1 MGTDIFDTL
10 IYLIKGF
17 SVGFM
22 ASIPLGP
29 IGVMCIQRTLSKGHR
44 SGIISGLGEASADLI
59 FAIVAVFSLTLVT
72 AFVESHMLLL
82 KMIGG
87 ICVVVMGVYIFLK
100 NPAVQIR
107 KNRAGKG
114 SFWSD
119 FITIFFLTLTNPAF
133 ILVFVTLFAAAG
145 VGQNPT
151 ANNLL
156 SNVCKYAMPNTRVY
170 LEVRA
175 EGENAVLSV
184 KNMSRESLNITAEE
198 LMERFVRGDASRNTE
213 GSGLGLSIAQ
223 SLAKLMGGEVRITV
237 DGDLFKAEVVLPMG
251 K

>member
-44 SGIISGLGEASADLI
+44 SGVVSGLGAASADLI

-72 AFVESHMLLL
+72 AFVETHMLLL

-114 SFWSD
+114 SLWSD

-133 ILVFVTLFAAAG
+133 ILVFVTLFAATG
-145 VGQNPT
+145 VGQTPT
-151 ANNLL
+151 VNNLL
-156 SNVCKYAMPNTRVY
+156 SNVLLLAGVY
-170 LEVRA
+170 L
-175 EGENAVLSV
+175 GGNTWWFTLT
-184 KNMSRESLNITAEE
+184 SLVSMLRNRFRPRHLLWINRISGALITA
-198 LMERFVRGDASRNTE
+198 
-213 GSGLGLSIAQ
+213 LGVLAIVSMFFETPIDGMSI
-223 SLAKLMGGEVRITV
+223 
-237 DGDLFKAEVVLPMG
+237 P
-251 K
+251 

>member
-1 MGTDIFDTL
+1 
-10 IYLIKGF
+10 
-17 SVGFM
+17 
-22 ASIPLGP
+22 LGA
-29 IGVMCIQRTLSKGHR
+29 
-44 SGIISGLGEASADLI
+44 ASADLI

-114 SFWSD
+114 SLWSD

-133 ILVFVTLFAAAG
+133 ILVFVTLFAATG
-145 VGQNPT
+145 VGQTPT

-156 SNVCKYAMPNTRVY
+156 SNVLLLAGVY
-170 LEVRA
+170 L
-175 EGENAVLSV
+175 GGNTWWFTLT
-184 KNMSRESLNITAEE
+184 SLVSMLRNRFRPRHLLWINRISGALITA
-198 LMERFVRGDASRNTE
+198 
-213 GSGLGLSIAQ
+213 LGVLAIVSMFFETPIDGMSI
-223 SLAKLMGGEVRITV
+223 
-237 DGDLFKAEVVLPMG
+237 P
-251 K
+251 

>member
-1 MGTDIFDTL
+1 MKTEFFDIF
-10 IYLIKGF
+10 IYLIRGF

-44 SGIISGLGEASADLI
+44 SGVVSGLGAASADLI

-72 AFVESHMLLL
+72 AFVETHMLLL

-107 KNRAGKG
+107 KNRAGMG
-114 SFWSD
+114 SLWSD

-133 ILVFVTLFAAAG
+133 ILVFVTLFAATG
-145 VGQNPT
+145 VGQNPSE
-151 ANNLL
+151 NNLL
-156 SNVCKYAMPNTRVY
+156 SNVLLLAGVY
-170 LEVRA
+170 LGGNTWWLTLTSLVSLLRNRFRPRHLLWINRISGA
-175 EGENAVLSV
+175 LIAALGVLAIVS
-184 KNMSRESLNITAEE
+184 MFFDTPI
-198 LMERFVRGDASRNTE
+198 
-213 GSGLGLSIAQ
+213 
-223 SLAKLMGGEVRITV
+223 
-237 DGDLFKAEVVLPMG
+237 DGVPLP
-251 K
+251 